1 MTNFLQC
8 MTSTA
13 TSAEGSKFTMS
24 TAGEPV
30 KLLECEN
37 KIDDDFANIDTEKML
52 HISLNSDKSGTS
64 TKPSCRPPVST

>member
-1 MTNFLQC
+1 

-37 KIDDDFANIDTEKML
+37 KIDDDLANIDTEKML
-52 HISLNSDKSGTS
+52 HISLNSDKSGTP
-64 TKPSCRPPVST
+64 TKPS